1 MIAGKLQIIDIVNL
15 ETITLEILN
24 SLVEINNDRIQGYE
38 TVLCEVKDSQ
48 LKVEFSLFIV
58 TSKRCVI
65 ELCDEIKR
73 LGEVP
78 VRLNKTSG
86 KFLDYGWILKKL

>member
-1 MIAGKLQIIDIVNL
+1 MIAGKLQIIDMVNL

-78 VRLNKTSG
+78 VSLNKTSG